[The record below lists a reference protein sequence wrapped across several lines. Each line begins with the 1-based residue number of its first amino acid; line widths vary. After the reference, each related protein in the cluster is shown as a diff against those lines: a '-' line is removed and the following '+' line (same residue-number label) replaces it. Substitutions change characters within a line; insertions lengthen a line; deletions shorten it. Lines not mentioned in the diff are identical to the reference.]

1 MNKLLFYI
9 FSLLLIVSCASD
21 NIEDSIMTDNN
32 LPATELD
39 ENKGEEDTLWMTAVG
54 ATVPDLELY
63 GDEGE
68 TRALTFDYEN
78 RIMKFTWHQGANS
91 REGDLIGVFPTKIE
105 GRDSEETQQ
114 IEFGLTQDP
123 LVVSDHSV
131 TGTFQSNDNS
141 ITTLEANTL
150 YLSYAPYISE
160 EGNGDFHYTNVP
172 VTYLDQMQ
180 ASNVDMDAYFKK
192 TDESEMTKYKD
203 SETAASAHLT
213 KYDYLAS
220 AATTRGMGGVH
231 FDYTR
236 LGSVVRFYLKV
247 PDDIKYDQIQVVNT
261 KAKFMTKG
269 TMNVKTKTLNAEN
282 SSHVVTL
289 KLGETGLE
297 SSLSTTNS
305 TRYIVAYMMFA
316 PINLKTSEIPNCS
329 LYLCG
334 HTKTEPSIKKYYKA
348 NSLTKIN
355 IAQNKV
361 QQWAP
366 TIGSDEPITFNAISV
381 EEWKEGTTFSNGD
394 DGKGTEGW

>member
-21 NIEDSIMTDNN
+21 NIEDGIMADNS
-32 LPATELD
+32 LPITELD
-39 ENKGEEDTLWMTAVG
+39 DNKEEEDTLWMTAVG

-68 TRALTFDYEN
+68 TRALTFDYQEK
-78 RIMKFTWHQGANS
+78 IMKFTWHQGANS
-91 REGDLIGVFPTKIE
+91 KDGDLIGVFPTKID
-105 GRDSEETQQ
+105 GVNSEETQQ

-141 ITTLEANTL
+141 ITTLEGNTL
-150 YLSYAPYISE
+150 YLSYSPYISE
-160 EGNGDFHYTNVP
+160 QGHDEFFYTNVP
-172 VTYLDQMQ
+172 VTYLNQKQ

-192 TDESEMTKYKD
+192 TDPAEMTKYKD

-213 KYDYLAS
+213 EYDYLAS
-220 AATTRGMGGVH
+220 AATTRVTGGAH
-231 FDYTR
+231 FVYTR

-247 PDDIKYDQIQVVNT
+247 PSGIIYDSLQVVNT

-269 TMNVKTKTLNAEN
+269 TMNVKTQTLNADD
-282 SSHVVTL
+282 SRHVVTL

-297 SSLSTTNS
+297 SSLSTTNG
-305 TRYIVAYMMFA
+305 TNYIVAYMMFA
-316 PINLKTSEIPNCS
+316 PINLNTSEIPNCS

-334 HTKTEPSIKKYYKA
+334 HDPNDGDAKKYYKA
-348 NSLTKIN
+348 VNLTKIN